1 MRELVYYIAT
11 SIDGFIADPVGDF
24 SSFPLDPR
32 TLDALFALY
41 PETCPVHAREALGVT
56 AEPRRF
62 DTVLMGRRT
71 HQPAVDAGLVGGA
84 YPHLRQILAAHRAPA
99 QAPGVEVI
107 HGDLAKQVR
116 ELKAEPGR
124 DIWLC
129 GGAELAGQLLG
140 EIDEIQLKINPVVL
154 GAGIPLFRSES
165 MPHSFQSAGVES
177 LPGGV
182 TLATFRAAGS
192 AGSRAEGGA

>member
-11 SIDGFIADPVGDF
+11 SIDGFIADPAGDF
-24 SSFPLDPR
+24 SSFPLDPQ
-32 TLDALFALY
+32 TLDALFERY

-56 AEPRRF
+56 GEPRRF

-71 HQPAVDAGLVGGA
+71 HQPAVDAGLLGGA
-84 YPHLRQILAAHRAPA
+84 YPHLRQILAAHRAPG
-99 QAPGVEVI
+99 QAPGIEVI
-107 HGDLAKQVR
+107 HGDLPARVR

-140 EIDEIQLKINPVVL
+140 EIDELQLKINPLVL
-154 GAGIPLFRSES
+154 GAGIPLFRAEATA
-165 MPHSFQSAGVES
+165 HSFHPAGLES

-182 TLATFRAAGS
+182 TLATFRAAG
-192 AGSRAEGGA
+192 RA

>member
-11 SIDGFIADPVGDF
+11 SIDGFIADPAGDF
-24 SSFPLDPR
+24 SSFPLDPH
-32 TLDALFALY
+32 TLAALFDRY

-56 AEPRRF
+56 GAPRRF

-84 YPHLRQILAAHRAPA
+84 YPHLRQLVAAHRALPE
-99 QAPGVEVI
+99 APGLEVI
-107 HGDLAKQVR
+107 DGDLGGKVR
-116 ELKAEPGR
+116 ALKAESGR

-129 GGAELAGQLLG
+129 GGAELAGQLIG
-140 EIDEIQLKINPVVL
+140 EIDEIQLKINPLVL
-154 GAGIPLFRSES
+154 GAGIPLFRSEAR
-165 MPHSFQSAGVES
+165 PRAFHPVGLEP

-182 TLATFRAAGS
+182 SLARFRAAEP
-192 AGSRAEGGA
+192 AG

>member
-11 SIDGFIADPVGDF
+11 SIDGFIADPAGDF
-24 SSFPLDPR
+24 SSFPLDPE
-32 TLDALFALY
+32 TLVALFQRY
-41 PETCPVHAREALGVT
+41 PETCPVHARQALGVT

-71 HQPAVDAGLVGGA
+71 YQPAVDAGLVGGA
-84 YPHLRQILAAHRAPA
+84 YPHLRQVVAAHRALP

-107 HGDLAKQVR
+107 QGDLLKAVR
-116 ELKAEPGR
+116 ELKAGSGR

-140 EIDEIQLKINPVVL
+140 EIDEIQLKINPLVL
-154 GAGIPLFRSES
+154 GDGIPLFRSGVS
-165 MPHSFQSAGVES
+165 AHSFSPVSQEA

-182 TLATFRAAGS
+182 TLATYRAAI
-192 AGSRAEGGA
+192 AGG